1 MTTLRRAIV
10 VCRIGCDSGEIVE
23 LVQAHGLRVVHTV
36 YTDTGPELTAR
47 IAVQHALDHAAEVV
61 LIPYLTGREVRE
73 TPVWQAIIWIADL
86 VTSTGALEN
95 GT

>member
-10 VCRIGCDSGEIVE
+10 VCRSSCDGGEIVE
-23 LVQAHGLRVVHTV
+23 LAQAHGLRVVHTV

-61 LIPYLTGREVRE
+61 LIPYLTGQEVRE
-73 TPVWQAIIWIADL
+73 APVWQAITWIAEL

-95 GT
+95 GS